1 MSGKHIPII
10 AMTAHAMVGDREL
23 CLKAGMDGYVTKPLD
38 VGNLFAVI
46 DDLVHSAMQPSI
58 V

>member
-1 MSGKHIPII
+1 
-10 AMTAHAMVGDREL
+10 MTAHAMVGDREL